1 MRFEIGKNETGRRLD
16 RFLKKTFKSASLSF
30 IYRIIRK
37 DVKVN
42 GRRASGE
49 LLLSEGDVV
58 EVFLPGEQ
66 LKDLIQ
72 KQQKEFS
79 GAGKQFRVVFE
90 DENILAADKPYGLLV
105 HGDKSEKKNT
115 LTNQVISY
123 LIKKGEYDPE
133 EALSFA
139 PAPANRLD
147 RNTTGLVLF
156 GKTLPAAKALAI
168 MLKGSESG
176 NPDVEKTYLTVVKG
190 KLDKKITLRARMI
203 RDSDKNVT
211 KVLKDET
218 DAGLIMIT
226 EIVPLMSGI
235 EYTLIEA
242 KLHTGRTHQIRVQ
255 LADAGYPVI
264 GDRKY
269 GDAEVNRRV
278 SKKYGLQAQLLH
290 AYRLK
295 VILGNGCLEYLEG
308 KTLQAE
314 PPVRFAEIAE
324 DLGCSMKKKS

>member
-1 MRFEIGKNETGRRLD
+1 MRFEIGKNEAGRRLD

-42 GRRASGE
+42 GKRASVE
-49 LLLSEGDVV
+49 TLLSIGDVV
-58 EVFLPGEQ
+58 EIFLPEEQ
-66 LKDLIQ
+66 LNALIQ
-72 KQQKEFS
+72 KKQGAFS
-79 GAGKQFRVVFE
+79 GAGKQFKVIFE
-90 DENILAADKPYGLLV
+90 DENILAVDKPYGLLV
-105 HGDKSEKKNT
+105 HGDKTEKKNT

-123 LIKKGEYDPE
+123 LVKEEEYDPD
-133 EALSFA
+133 EAATFT

-176 NPDVEKTYLTVVKG
+176 SVNVEKTYLTIVKG
-190 KLDKKITLRARMI
+190 ELKEKTTLKARMV

-211 KVLKDET
+211 KILKSDNENGR
-218 DAGLIMIT
+218 AMIT
-226 EIVPLMSGI
+226 EIVPLTFGK

-242 KLHTGRTHQIRVQ
+242 RLHTGRTHQIRVQ

-269 GDAEVNRRV
+269 GDGEINRKV
-278 SKKYGLQAQLLH
+278 SEKYGLHAQLLH

-295 VILGNGCLEYLEG
+295 VLSGSGCLEYLKG
-308 KTLQAE
+308 KTLRAD
-314 PPVRFAEIAE
+314 PPHRFTEIAE
-324 DLGCSMKKKS
+324 NLGCSTKKKF